1 MMVRK
6 EETIKISQTRR
17 PKYQHLF
24 KVIIV
29 GAGKVGKTSL
39 TIRFA
44 EDRFRESYLPTLGV
58 DFLTKNISAKGK
70 NIKLQLWDTG
80 GQEFVMSLLPFYF
93 SGAAGGVLVYDIT
106 NRNSFNSLDYWL
118 KQIRQNAGDI
128 PVTLAGNKID
138 IADQRK
144 VSSEEAKKFA
154 KEKNLIYLETSAKTG
169 VSVPDLFDGLINVI
183 MERELERAAKKEAKK
198 DSSSLEEE
206 EEEFSF
212 WQKA

>member
-1 MMVRK
+1 MK
-6 EETIKISQTRR
+6 TISR
-17 PKYQHLF
+17 PRVPGYQHLF

-58 DFLTKNISAKGK
+58 DFLTKNLTIDKK
-70 NIKLQLWDTG
+70 KIKLQLWDTG
-80 GQEFVMSLLPFYF
+80 GQEFVISLLPFYYT
-93 SGAAGGVLVYDIT
+93 GAHGGVLVYDMT

-128 PVTLAGNKID
+128 PLVLAGNKID
-138 IADQRK
+138 ILDQRK
-144 VSSEEAKKFA
+144 VTEEEGRSFA
-154 KEKNLIYLETSAKTG
+154 ESRNLLYLETSAKTG
-169 VSVPDLFDGLINVI
+169 ISVPDLFDNLVKVI
-183 MERELERAAKKEAKK
+183 IGKEDKKTKK
-198 DSSSLEEE
+198 TKTEDKDDEGD
-206 EEEFSF
+206 FSF

>member
-1 MMVRK
+1 MVI
-6 EETIKISQTRR
+6 EER
-17 PKYQHLF
+17 
-24 KVIIV
+24 
-29 GAGKVGKTSL
+29 
-39 TIRFA
+39 
-44 EDRFRESYLPTLGV
+44 
-58 DFLTKNISAKGK
+58 

-144 VSSEEAKKFA
+144 VSIEEAKQFA
-154 KEKNLIYLETSAKTG
+154 KDKNLIYMETSAKTG
-169 VSVPDLFDGLINVI
+169 ISVPDLFEGIVKVI
-183 MERELERAAKKEAKK
+183 FDKEIMKMKNKK
-198 DSSSLEEE
+198 DETKEED
-206 EEEFSF
+206 EEFSF

>member
-1 MMVRK
+1 M
-6 EETIKISQTRR
+6 
-17 PKYQHLF
+17 F

-58 DFLTKNISAKGK
+58 DFLAKSLTI
-70 NIKLQLWDTG
+70 NDAIIKLQLWDTG

-93 SGAAGGVLVYDIT
+93 SGAAAGVLVYDIT

-118 KQIRQNAGDI
+118 KQIRQNAGNV
-128 PVTLAGNKID
+128 PVVLVGNKID

-144 VSSEEAKKFA
+144 VSSEEAQTFA
-154 KEKNLIYLETSAKTG
+154 TKKNLIYLETSAKTG
-169 VSVPDLFDGLINVI
+169 VRVPDLFEGLVKVI
-183 MERELERAAKKEAKK
+183 MDNEAKK
-198 DSSSLEEE
+198 VKQKEKADKPAEEE
-206 EEEFSF
+206 DEFSF

>member
-1 MMVRK
+1 MK
-6 EETIKISQTRR
+6 EERTKISQTKK
-17 PKYQHLF
+17 PKYQLLF

-58 DFLTKNISAKGK
+58 DFLTKNLTVNKK

-144 VSSEEAKKFA
+144 VSTEEAQVYA
-154 KEKNLIYLETSAKTG
+154 KEKKLFYLETSAKTG
-169 VSVPDLFDGLINVI
+169 VSVPDIFDNLIKVI
-183 MERELERAAKKEAKK
+183 MNREQEKTTKQTSAKKE
-198 DSSSLEEE
+198 EEE

>member
-1 MMVRK
+1 MK
-6 EETIKISQTRR
+6 TISR
-17 PKYQHLF
+17 PRVPGYQHLF

-58 DFLTKNISAKGK
+58 DFLTKNLTIDGK
-70 NIKLQLWDTG
+70 KIKLQLWDTG
-80 GQEFVMSLLPFYF
+80 GQEFVISLLPFYYT
-93 SGAAGGVLVYDIT
+93 GAHGGVLVYDMT

-128 PVTLAGNKID
+128 PLVLAGNKID
-138 IADQRK
+138 ILDQRK
-144 VSSEEAKKFA
+144 VTEEEGRSFA
-154 KEKNLIYLETSAKTG
+154 ESRNLLYLETSAKTG
-169 VSVPDLFDGLINVI
+169 VSIPDLFDTLVKVI
-183 MERELERAAKKEAKK
+183 IGKEDKKTKK
-198 DSSSLEEE
+198 TKTEDKDDEG
-206 EEEFSF
+206 EFSF

>member
-1 MMVRK
+1 M
-6 EETIKISQTRR
+6 
-17 PKYQHLF
+17 F

-58 DFLTKNISAKGK
+58 DFLAKTLTI
-70 NIKLQLWDTG
+70 NEETIKLQLWDTG

-93 SGAAGGVLVYDIT
+93 SGAAAGVLVFDIT

-118 KQIRQNAGDI
+118 KQIRQNAGNV
-128 PVTLAGNKID
+128 PVVLAGNKID
-138 IADQRK
+138 IANQRK
-144 VSSEEAKKFA
+144 VSSEEAQTFA
-154 KEKNLIYLETSAKTG
+154 VDKNLIYLETSAKTG
-169 VSVPDLFDGLINVI
+169 VSVPDLFEGLVKVI
-183 MERELERAAKKEAKK
+183 MDNEAKK
-198 DSSSLEEE
+198 AKQKEKADKPVEEE
-206 EEEFSF
+206 GEFSF

>member
-1 MMVRK
+1 MDTSK
-6 EETIKISQTRR
+6 ERTRISKTRGPR
-17 PKYQHLF
+17 YQHLY
-24 KVIIV
+24 KVIVV

-58 DFLTKNISAKGK
+58 DFMTKNLTVNEAKV
-70 NIKLQLWDTG
+70 KLQLWDTG

-118 KQIRQNAGDI
+118 KQIRQNAGDV
-128 PVTLAGNKID
+128 PVVLAGNKVD

-144 VSSEEAKKFA
+144 VSTEEAQTFA
-154 KEKNLIYLETSAKTG
+154 ADKNLLYLETSAKTG
-169 VSVPDLFDGLINVI
+169 VSVPDLFEGIVKVI
-183 MERELERAAKKEAKK
+183 VDREAKK
-198 DSSSLEEE
+198 RASKTKKDEKEEE
-206 EEEFSF
+206 KEGEFSF

>member
-1 MMVRK
+1 MDKSK
-6 EETIKISQTRR
+6 ERTRISKTRGPR
-17 PKYQHLF
+17 YQHLF
-24 KVIIV
+24 KVIVV

-58 DFLTKNISAKGK
+58 DFMTKNLTVNEAKV
-70 NIKLQLWDTG
+70 KLQLWDTG

-118 KQIRQNAGDI
+118 KQIRQNAGEV
-128 PVTLAGNKID
+128 PVVLAGNKVD
-138 IADQRK
+138 ISDQRK
-144 VSSEEAKKFA
+144 VSTEEAQTFA
-154 KEKNLIYLETSAKTG
+154 ADKNLLYLETSAKTG
-169 VSVPDLFDGLINVI
+169 VSVPDLFEGIVKVI
-183 MERELERAAKKEAKK
+183 VKREAQKKASKSK
-198 DSSSLEEE
+198 EEE
-206 EEEFSF
+206 KDEEEKEGEFSF

>member
-1 MMVRK
+1 MK
-6 EETIKISQTRR
+6 TISR
-17 PKYQHLF
+17 PRVPGYQHLF

-58 DFLTKNISAKGK
+58 DFLTKNLKIGQK

-80 GQEFVMSLLPFYF
+80 GQEFVISLLPFYYT
-93 SGAAGGVLVYDIT
+93 GAHGGVLVYDIT

-128 PVTLAGNKID
+128 PLMLAGNKID
-138 IADQRK
+138 ILDQRK
-144 VSSEEAKKFA
+144 VTEEEGRAFA
-154 KEKNLIYLETSAKTG
+154 ESRNLLYLETSAKTG
-169 VSVPDLFDGLINVI
+169 ISVPDLFDNLVQVI
-183 MERELERAAKKEAKK
+183 MKKEEKKTKSAKT
-198 DSSSLEEE
+198 EEKE
-206 EEEFSF
+206 DEGEFSF

>member
-1 MMVRK
+1 MK
-6 EETIKISQTRR
+6 TISR
-17 PKYQHLF
+17 PRVPGYQHLF

-58 DFLTKNISAKGK
+58 DFLTKNLTINEKK
-70 NIKLQLWDTG
+70 IKLQLWDTG
-80 GQEFVMSLLPFYF
+80 GQEFVISLLPFYYT
-93 SGAAGGVLVYDIT
+93 GAHGGVLVYDMT

-128 PVTLAGNKID
+128 PLVLAGNKID
-138 IADQRK
+138 ILDQRK
-144 VSSEEAKKFA
+144 VTEEEGRSFA
-154 KEKNLIYLETSAKTG
+154 ESRNLLYLETSAKTG
-169 VSVPDLFDGLINVI
+169 ISVPDLFDNLVKVI
-183 MERELERAAKKEAKK
+183 IGKEDKKTKK
-198 DSSSLEEE
+198 TKTEDKDDEGD
-206 EEEFSF
+206 FSF

>member
-1 MMVRK
+1 LKERK
-6 EETIKISQTRR
+6 KISRTRG

-24 KVIIV
+24 KIIVV

-58 DFLTKNISAKGK
+58 DFLTKTVTIDGK
-70 NIKLQLWDTG
+70 IVKIQLWDTG

-93 SGAAGGVLVYDIT
+93 SGAAGGILVYDIT

-118 KQIRQNAGDI
+118 KQIKNNAGDI
-128 PVTLAGNKID
+128 PITLVGNKVD

-144 VSSEEAKKFA
+144 VSLEDAQTYA
-154 KEKNLIYLETSAKTG
+154 KEKKLIYIETSAKTG
-169 VSVPDLFDGLINVI
+169 ISVPDLFDNVVEVI
-183 MERELERAAKKEAKK
+183 MENEKEKAAKAAATPKK
-198 DSSSLEEE
+198 VED

>member
-1 MMVRK
+1 MPSYK
-6 EETIKISQTRR
+6 
-17 PKYQHLF
+17 HLF

-58 DFLTKNISAKGK
+58 DFLTKNVTL
-70 NIKLQLWDTG
+70 NEEHIKLQLWDTG
-80 GQEFVMSLLPFYF
+80 GQEFVISLLPFYY
-93 SGAAGGVLVYDIT
+93 SGAAGGVLVFDIT

-128 PVTLAGNKID
+128 PVMLAGNKID
-138 IADQRK
+138 ISDQRK
-144 VSSEEAKKFA
+144 ISSEEAQEFA
-154 KEKNLIYLETSAKTG
+154 KTRNLLYLETSAKTG
-169 VSVPDLFDGLINVI
+169 VSVPDLFENLVKEI
-183 MERELERAAKKEAKK
+183 MFREKNSKNKKSPAKTTDDDDEG
-198 DSSSLEEE
+198 
-206 EEEFSF
+206 EFSF

>member
-1 MMVRK
+1 MDTSK
-6 EETIKISQTRR
+6 ERIKISKTRGPR
-17 PKYQHLF
+17 YQHLF
-24 KVIIV
+24 KVIVV

-58 DFLTKNISAKGK
+58 DFMTRNLTVNKANV
-70 NIKLQLWDTG
+70 KLQLWDTG

-118 KQIRQNAGDI
+118 KQIRQNAGEV
-128 PVTLAGNKID
+128 PVVLAGNKVD

-144 VSSEEAKKFA
+144 VSTEEAQAFA
-154 KEKNLIYLETSAKTG
+154 ADKNLIYLETSAKTG
-169 VSVPDLFDGLINVI
+169 VSVPDLFEGIVKVI
-183 MERELERAAKKEAKK
+183 MDRESKKRASKTKK
-198 DSSSLEEE
+198 DEKEEE
-206 EEEFSF
+206 KEGEFSF

>member
-1 MMVRK
+1 METNK
-6 EETIKISQTRR
+6 ERTKISRTRGPR
-17 PKYQHLF
+17 YQHLF
-24 KVIIV
+24 KIIVV
-29 GAGKVGKTSL
+29 GAGKVGKTSI

-58 DFLTKNISAKGK
+58 DFMTKNLVVDDMNVKIQ
-70 NIKLQLWDTG
+70 IWDTG

-118 KQIRQNAGDI
+118 KQIRQNAGEV
-128 PVTLAGNKID
+128 PVVLVGNKVD

-144 VSSEEAKKFA
+144 ISTEEGQAFA
-154 KEKNLIYLETSAKTG
+154 ADKNLIYLETSAKTG
-169 VSVPDLFDGLINVI
+169 VSVPDLFEGLVKVV
-183 MERELERAAKKEAKK
+183 MDRESKKRASKTKK
-198 DSSSLEEE
+198 DEKEEVKE
-206 EEEFSF
+206 GEFSF

>member
-1 MMVRK
+1 MK
-6 EETIKISQTRR
+6 TISR
-17 PKYQHLF
+17 PRVPGYQHLF

-58 DFLTKNISAKGK
+58 DFLTKNLAIDDKK
-70 NIKLQLWDTG
+70 IKLQLWDTG
-80 GQEFVMSLLPFYF
+80 GQEFVISLLPFYYT
-93 SGAAGGVLVYDIT
+93 GAHGGVLVYDMT

-128 PVTLAGNKID
+128 PLVLAGNKID
-138 IADQRK
+138 ILDQRK
-144 VSSEEAKKFA
+144 VTEEEGRSFA
-154 KEKNLIYLETSAKTG
+154 ESRNLLYLETSAKTG
-169 VSVPDLFDGLINVI
+169 VSIPDLFDILVKVI
-183 MERELERAAKKEAKK
+183 IGKEDKKTKK
-198 DSSSLEEE
+198 TKTEDKDDEG
-206 EEEFSF
+206 EFSF

>member
-1 MMVRK
+1 MDTSK
-6 EETIKISQTRR
+6 ERTRISKTRGPR
-17 PKYQHLF
+17 YQHLY
-24 KVIIV
+24 KVIVV

-58 DFLTKNISAKGK
+58 DFMTKNLTVNEAKV
-70 NIKLQLWDTG
+70 KLQLWDTG

-118 KQIRQNAGDI
+118 KQIRQNAGEV
-128 PVTLAGNKID
+128 PVVLAGNKVD
-138 IADQRK
+138 IADKRK
-144 VSSEEAKKFA
+144 VSTEEAQAFA
-154 KEKNLIYLETSAKTG
+154 ADKNLLYLETSAKTG
-169 VSVPDLFDGLINVI
+169 ISVPDLFEGIVKVI
-183 MERELERAAKKEAKK
+183 VEREAKK
-198 DSSSLEEE
+198 RASKSKKEEKEEE
-206 EEEFSF
+206 KEGEFSF

>member
-1 MMVRK
+1 MFRRSGK
-6 EETIKISQTRR
+6 KISRTRG

-24 KVIIV
+24 KVIVV

-58 DFLTKNISAKGK
+58 DFLTKTATVEGK
-70 NIKLQLWDTG
+70 IVKVQLWDTG

-93 SGAAGGVLVYDIT
+93 SGAAGAVLVFDIT

-118 KQIRQNAGDI
+118 KQIRNNAGDVPI
-128 PVTLAGNKID
+128 TLVGNKID

-144 VSSEEAKKFA
+144 ISLEEAQTYA
-154 KEKNLIYLETSAKTG
+154 KEKNLIYIETSAKTG
-169 VSVPDLFDGLINVI
+169 ISVPDLFANVI
-183 MERELERAAKKEAKK
+183 EVIMKNEMKKAAKAKAK
-198 DSSSLEEE
+198 PKKAEDD
-206 EEEFSF
+206 EEFSF